1 MQSVS
6 SNAVYN
12 AIGGK
17 TIKYKDVDFTLAN
30 MTFTYLS
37 QQGRQFYYCNIP
49 SSNYFTSNQIL
60 LNACIVYWSGTP
72 LLIVEFDNNTSSLSF
87 KTNKDTFESGAR
99 CKVRYL
105 YIET

>member
-1 MQSVS
+1 
-6 SNAVYN
+6 
-12 AIGGK
+12 
-17 TIKYKDVDFTLAN
+17 

-37 QQGRQFYYCNIP
+37 QQGRQFYYCNLP
-49 SSNYFTSNQIL
+49 TSNYFTSNQIL

-72 LLIVEFDNNTSSLSF
+72 LLIVQFDNNTSSLSF
-87 KTNKDTFESGAR
+87 QTNKGTFESGAW